1 MTELRTFIPRVCWK
15 ATSDFVGDA
24 TGLASESCDILE
36 TREPA
41 EKVLKEVRAHV
52 ERGLRTTGAARS
64 SERVACVNMVVW
76 FGVIAR
82 AG

>member
-1 MTELRTFIPRVCWK
+1 M
-15 ATSDFVGDA
+15 
-24 TGLASESCDILE
+24 
-36 TREPA
+36 
-41 EKVLKEVRAHV
+41 LKEVRAHV